1 MKIFG
6 VGIILGWSYPL
17 WEFSGWELSWVAVF
31 WVVNVRVGVILGGY
45 FPRREFS
52 GWELSGGNHPG
63 GSFHVTTFLMLSA
76 LSFQEK

>member
-1 MKIFG
+1 M
-6 VGIILGWSYPL
+6 
-17 WEFSGWELSWVAVF
+17 AVF

-52 GWELSGGNHPG
+52 GWELSGGNHLG
-63 GSFHVTTFLMLSA
+63 GSFHVTTFLMLSV